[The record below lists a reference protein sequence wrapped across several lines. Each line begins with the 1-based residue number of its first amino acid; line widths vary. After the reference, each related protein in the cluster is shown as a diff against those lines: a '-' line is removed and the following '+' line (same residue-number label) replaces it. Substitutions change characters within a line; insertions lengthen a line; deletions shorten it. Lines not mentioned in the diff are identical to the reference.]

1 MLTAITRKISPNFN
15 QCQLT
20 HLGRQTIDIEKAI
33 HQHHCYENILS
44 SLGVE
49 IISLSAEEGLPDA
62 VFVEDMAVVFDE
74 VAVITRPGAESRRG
88 ETASIEKEFSNYRKT
103 IRIQP
108 PATLDGGDV
117 LVIGKKVCIGLSLR
131 SNIKGLQQMHTHL
144 TQYGYEVKGVEVHDC
159 LHLKS
164 AVTRVTDHML
174 LINPAWID
182 KSQFKEFDLIEVD
195 PSEPYAANGLLVSN
209 QLIYPNAYPKTLARL
224 QQAGIKVITLDISEI
239 AKAEGAVTCCSL
251 IFQTKQ

>member
-1 MLTAITRKISPNFN
+1 MLTAITRKISPDFN
-15 QCQLT
+15 QRQLT
-20 HLGRQTIDIEKAI
+20 HLGRQIIEIEKAI
-33 HQHHCYENILS
+33 HQHRCYENVLS

-49 IISLSAEEGLPDA
+49 ILSLPAEIGLPDA
-62 VFVEDMAVVFDE
+62 VFVEDTAVVLNE

-88 ETASIEKEFSNYRKT
+88 ETTSIEKALSTFRKSQ
-103 IRIQP
+103 RIQA

-117 LVIGKKVCIGLSLR
+117 LVIGKKIYSGLSSR
-131 SNIKGLQQMHTHL
+131 SNGEGLQQLHTFL
-144 TQYGYEVKGVEVHDC
+144 AEYGYKVKGVEVYNC

-164 AVTRVTDHML
+164 AVTQVADHLL

-182 KSQFKEFDLIEVD
+182 KSHLAEFELMKVD
-195 PSEPYAANGLLVSN
+195 PSEPYAANGLLIGN
-209 QLIYPNAYPKTLARL
+209 QLIYPNAYPKTLAKL

-251 IFQTKQ
+251 VFLTK